1 MHEIFYKAQEPKS
14 PIKLTGVKRKLNYL
28 DHTKEDIE
36 INNTTK
42 LQVTENASF
51 PYATSLD
58 SILTI
63 KEILDT
69 QKNDVKVSLIAYVA
83 AENRPVIQTRL
94 KKSGS
99 IVNEK
104 GDCCQ

>member
-1 MHEIFYKAQEPKS
+1 MHLQSPDKIHQSVSYRQELLEIFCKAQESKS

-28 DHTKEDIE
+28 DHTKEYIE

-42 LQVTENASF
+42 LQEIDNASF
-51 PYATSLD
+51 PYSTSLD

-69 QKNDVKVSLIAYVA
+69 
-83 AENRPVIQTRL
+83 
-94 KKSGS
+94 KKMMERYHLLLNLPQFCKHG
-99 IVNEK
+99 
-104 GDCCQ
+104 